1 VAIAVTAAGTTAA
14 RATPLPS
21 SNKRHSIFPRGEPI
35 LTKPASG
42 REAALAALR
51 EGLPAEVAAEGAGVS
66 PSTVRTW
73 IRKGRRDPGGEFGAF
88 ARAVESEEGD
98 GAMTVEEIER
108 HLATIIRRKQ
118 SVAAM
123 KLWLELHHG
132 GRESQDDELSWLDPQ

>member
-1 VAIAVTAAGTTAA
+1 
-14 RATPLPS
+14 
-21 SNKRHSIFPRGEPI
+21 
-35 LTKPASG
+35 LTQPASG

-73 IRKGRRDPGGEFGAF
+73 IRKGKRDPEGEFGAF
-88 ARAVESEEGD
+88 GRAVEPEEGD

-123 KLWLELHHG
+123 KLWLELHDG
-132 GRESQDDELSWLDPQ
+132 GRESQHDDPFAEFEAGR